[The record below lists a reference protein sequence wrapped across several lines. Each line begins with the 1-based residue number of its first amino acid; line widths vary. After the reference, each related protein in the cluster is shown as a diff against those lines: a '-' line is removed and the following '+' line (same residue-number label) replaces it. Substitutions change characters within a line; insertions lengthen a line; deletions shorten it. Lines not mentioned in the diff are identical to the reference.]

1 MNTKKTDFQLKNSL
15 GYVINLVANK
25 FKTALESEFLKAGF
39 EITAHQWM
47 LLSVVY
53 ENDGL
58 EQNELA
64 NLIKRDKTNVSRML
78 EKLETKELIV
88 RPKSDFDKR
97 AAKIFITEK
106 GKNLRKNLVKIASD
120 LLDKSVFGMSESEQ
134 EFCIKSL
141 MKIYSNLS

>member
-1 MNTKKTDFQLKNSL
+1 MDLDKIDFQLKNSL
-15 GYVINLVANK
+15 GYVTNLVANR

-47 LLSVVY
+47 ILSVVY
-53 ENDGL
+53 ENNGL

-97 AAKIFITEK
+97 ATKIFITK
-106 GKNLRKNLVKIASD
+106 NGKNLRKNLAKIASK
-120 LLDKSVFGMSESEQ
+120 LLDKSVFGMSENEQ
-134 EFCIKSL
+134 EFCIKTL
-141 MKIYSNLS
+141 MKIYANLS